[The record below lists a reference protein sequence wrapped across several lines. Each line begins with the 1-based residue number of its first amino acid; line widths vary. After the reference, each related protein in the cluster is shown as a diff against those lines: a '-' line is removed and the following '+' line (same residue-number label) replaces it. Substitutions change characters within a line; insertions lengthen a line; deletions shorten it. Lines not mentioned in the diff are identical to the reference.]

1 MAHYDLKTEQLKE
14 MAPKLRAG
22 DTVTLTGTV
31 YTARDA
37 AHKKIVAAMDAGDKL
52 PFDLDGA
59 AIYYAGPTPAK
70 PGQVIGSVGPT
81 TSGRMDPFAPRLLD
95 AGLACMIG
103 KGVRG
108 QGVQDAM
115 ARNGA
120 VYMVAI
126 GGAGAAKAASIKNVE
141 VIAYDELGCESVKRL
156 TVENFSAIV
165 SQDSVGGN
173 LYTVKRRTVVR
184 LRLSKTSFSEQP
196 LARNHAFERISKKNR
211 VLRTHFFFPCINSEI
226 HKVNCRIAARE
237 GGLGHAPGIYEFA
250 KQIRLNACCRTKHKN
265 RILLFRQAEA
275 DGCPPF
281 SFCI

>member
-1 MAHYDLKTEQLKE
+1 MARSDLDKYV
-14 MAPKLRAG
+14 
-22 DTVTLTGTV
+22 TVSV
-31 YTARDA
+31 CKKNIEEARNYFARVGADLI
-37 AHKKIVAAMDAGDKL
+37 AHFNRLGSKCVELDAGDKL

-173 LYTVKRRTVVR
+173 LYTEGVAKY
-184 LRLSKTSFSEQP
+184 
-196 LARNHAFERISKKNR
+196 KK
-211 VLRTHFFFPCINSEI
+211 
-226 HKVNCRIAARE
+226 
-237 GGLGHAPGIYEFA
+237 
-250 KQIRLNACCRTKHKN
+250 
-265 RILLFRQAEA
+265 
-275 DGCPPF
+275 D
-281 SFCI
+281 

>member
-1 MAHYDLKTEQLKE
+1 MEIELNTSELKE
-14 MAPKLRAG
+14 KAKTLRAG
-22 DTVTLTGTV
+22 DKVLLSGTV
-31 YTARDA
+31 YTSRDA
-37 AHKKIVAAMDAGDKL
+37 AHKRIKACIENGEPL
-52 PFDLDGA
+52 PYEIDGA

-115 ARNGA
+115 ERNGA

-173 LYTVKRRTVVR
+173 LYTEGVAKY
-184 LRLSKTSFSEQP
+184 
-196 LARNHAFERISKKNR
+196 KK
-211 VLRTHFFFPCINSEI
+211 
-226 HKVNCRIAARE
+226 
-237 GGLGHAPGIYEFA
+237 
-250 KQIRLNACCRTKHKN
+250 
-265 RILLFRQAEA
+265 
-275 DGCPPF
+275 D
-281 SFCI
+281 